1 MNPGGT
7 TPKYERLAAYADG
20 ELHGA
25 DRAAV
30 EAWLDAC
37 PQARAE
43 VEALRH
49 LACQCRRTAA
59 PEPSPEVWETAL
71 NRLHAALAPVPEALP
86 PRRTARRLALP
97 TVGAAAAAVLAGLL
111 FGRAF
116 WPAEPPSRPTGRV
129 TPAVLTGPLNLAD
142 SRDVDIISIGGDDTD
157 NLLVALPPVRGALQ
171 LAGPGDVT
179 SVGFDQFEGVVPDF
193 RRDSAPIV
201 LPFGAADSP

>member
-25 DRAAV
+25 DLAAV

-43 VEALRH
+43 VEALRQ

-59 PEPSPEVWETAL
+59 REPAPEVWDAVL
-71 NRLHAALAPVPEALP
+71 NQVHAAFP
-86 PRRTARRLALP
+86 PRPRPLPFRRPTGWPVLP
-97 TVGAAAAAVLAGLL
+97 TVAAAAAAVFAAVLV
-111 FGRAF
+111 GRAF
-116 WPAEPPSRPTGRV
+116 WPAPPANPTIPV
-129 TPAVLTGPLNLAD
+129 TLTGPLNLAD
-142 SRDVDIISIGGDDTD
+142 ARDVEIISINGDDTD
-157 NLLVALPPVRGALQ
+157 NLLVARPPVRGSLQ

-179 SVGFDQFEGVVPDF
+179 SVGYEKFEGVVPDF
-193 RRDSAPIV
+193 RRDAAPMI
-201 LPFGAADSP
+201 LPLGAADSP